1 MNKCLLPLFY
11 LRQRRKRKQR
21 YRKKYWIRDIFRS
34 RFLLGEY
41 HTLVK
46 EMHEN
51 DHESF
56 YKYFRMTPERFDN
69 LLLLVGPM
77 LTKKSLYREPISA
90 GERLSVT
97 LRFLATGDSQQT
109 ISFSYRIG
117 LTTVSNIIAE
127 TCDALWIALQDYI
140 TSPSK
145 PEEWKQ
151 IADDFWNVWN
161 FPMCCGA
168 IDGKHL
174 VMQCP
179 PGAGSDY
186 FNYKGT
192 FIYILIYLYTYCTFA
207 PFTNENMYVYSNC
220 SLIGEGGGRFTS
232 GLNTF

>member
-1 MNKCLLPLFY
+1 MVAAVNKRLLPLFY

-21 YRKKYWIRDIFRS
+21 YRKKYWIRDIYRS

-46 EMHEN
+46 EMQEN

-56 YKYFRMTPERFDN
+56 CKYFRMTPERFDN

-77 LTKKSLYREPISA
+77 LTKKSLYREPLSA
-90 GERLSVT
+90 CERLSIT

-151 IADDFWNVWN
+151 IADDFWNVW
-161 FPMCCGA
+161 C
-168 IDGKHL
+168 
-174 VMQCP
+174 
-179 PGAGSDY
+179 Y
-186 FNYKGT
+186 RW
-192 FIYILIYLYTYCTFA
+192 
-207 PFTNENMYVYSNC
+207 E
-220 SLIGEGGGRFTS
+220 TS
-232 GLNTF
+232 RDAVSPWSWLGLFQL

>member
-1 MNKCLLPLFY
+1 M
-11 LRQRRKRKQR
+11 
-21 YRKKYWIRDIFRS
+21 
-34 RFLLGEY
+34 
-41 HTLVK
+41 
-46 EMHEN
+46 
-51 DHESF
+51 SF
-56 YKYFRMTPERFDN
+56 YKYFRMTPERFVF
-69 LLLLVGPM
+69 LVGPM

-90 GERLSVT
+90 AECLSVT

-151 IADDFWNVWN
+151 FADDFWNVWN

-179 PGAGSDY
+179 PGAGSNY

-192 FIYILIYLYTYCTFA
+192 FIYILFIYILYIR
-207 PFTNENMYVYSNC
+207 S
-220 SLIGEGGGRFTS
+220 IHQ
-232 GLNTF
+232 